1 VAQPIK
7 RSPGFVF
14 DVFGYTNQPL
24 PFSVFEVGLTRCY
37 QFWFRDPANPDGT
50 KIGLSNA
57 GQVTFCF

>member
-1 VAQPIK
+1 
-7 RSPGFVF
+7 
-14 DVFGYTNQPL
+14 VFGYTSQPL
-24 PFSVFEVGLTRCY
+24 PFSVFEVGLTRNY